1 MMELSTEYEEL
12 EVLPEAV
19 LSSGTVVSFSG
30 DYIVSSGANIDDLN
44 LTLVLIVI
52 MLGVIEGT
60 LLFRH
65 FRK

>member
-1 MMELSTEYEEL
+1 MMKLSTEYDEL
-12 EVLPEAV
+12 EVLPESV
-19 LSSGTVVSFSG
+19 SSGTVVSFSG